1 MVVGGGTHRRHWL
14 RSYPLNMLTPPFPPG
29 EHSESWLCR
38 EDFFGD
44 TLSELLWDFSSGSF
58 PGWPEQGWV
67 SVIEAQGD
75 F

>member
-1 MVVGGGTHRRHWL
+1 
-14 RSYPLNMLTPPFPPG
+14 MLTPPFPPG